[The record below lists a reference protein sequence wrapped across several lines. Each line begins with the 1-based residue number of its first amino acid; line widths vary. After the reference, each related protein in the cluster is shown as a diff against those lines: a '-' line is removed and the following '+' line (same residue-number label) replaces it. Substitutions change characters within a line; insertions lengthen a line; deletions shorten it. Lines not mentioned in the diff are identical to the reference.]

1 MVLLDYMFSV
11 SDLLQPEC
19 PDPDPVSDHGRR
31 HARAGA
37 HPGRGGGAQ
46 GRLQHQGDSGEQEQ
60 MQVSQGF
67 RLSSTYDINVQ
78 TYLQG
83 WSDISAGWRP
93 GEVRGGG
100 GQIHR
105 SVPGGTAAVRDA
117 VHRTVQVTLIIST
130 PLSPTRRLSRLRDST
145 TVSDTSSKRYIITAP
160 PSDFVLLPT
169 DMVSEHYKQDH

>member
-1 MVLLDYMFSV
+1 MFSV
-11 SDLLQPEC
+11 SDLLQPER
-19 PDPDPVSDHGRR
+19 PDPDPVSDHRRR

-67 RLSSTYDINVQ
+67 KLSSTYFNIQ

-83 WSDISAGWRP
+83 GPDISAGWRP

-130 PLSPTRRLSRLRDST
+130 LLSPTLLLSRLRDST

-169 DMVSEHYKQDH
+169 DMVSGQ

>member
-1 MVLLDYMFSV
+1 MFSV
-11 SDLLQPEC
+11 SDLLQPER

-130 PLSPTRRLSRLRDST
+130 HCHQLFSWADCGTAPRWVTPAASA
-145 TVSDTSSKRYIITAP
+145 TSSQPRLQTL
-160 PSDFVLLPT
+160 SSSQPT
-169 DMVSEHYKQDH
+169 W